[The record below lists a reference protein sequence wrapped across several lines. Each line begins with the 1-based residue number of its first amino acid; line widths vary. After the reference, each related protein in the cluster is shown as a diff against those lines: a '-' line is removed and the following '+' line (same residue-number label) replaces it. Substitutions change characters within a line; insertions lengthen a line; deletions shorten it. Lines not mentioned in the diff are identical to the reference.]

1 MDCFFTKGENM
12 RNKVLGCLIESLGYS
27 LLIYFLFFKYLGT
40 RDSFLEMNLHPLLIM
55 VGFLSL
61 KYGTYIGLIGSFVA
75 TGVYMFVYLSLGND
89 IGLFFIS
96 SQYYKFFLMFLFVN
110 LILGK
115 FKDNF
120 DVKLEKVTAEKYQ
133 LSKRYKEE
141 RNKNLEL
148 TILSNK
154 LKNQIVNSK
163 QSLTTL
169 YHIKKSLKEKNIEQ
183 VYTEIMI
190 LFKDFLDCEAASIYK
205 LTEDRELINILSFG
219 NRALDYV
226 INFDDEVAK
235 NFRRVYEM
243 REAMEFPVNIAL
255 KTPIYIAP
263 IYNREKVI
271 GFINIERLSFNVKE
285 RYTFELFKIIVDELR
300 DAMVYILERVEKER
314 SKYYLESAPKILQER
329 YFEDIVDENKRRAE
343 ILKESFV
350 LLEAKNSVYSPQ
362 DISEILGEK
371 LRINNYV
378 SVDERYIRILFS
390 MTSKDRV
397 EELKLI
403 LKEYLK
409 EVDFYEI

>member
-1 MDCFFTKGENM
+1 M
-12 RNKVLGCLIESLGYS
+12 
-27 LLIYFLFFKYLGT
+27 
-40 RDSFLEMNLHPLLIM
+40 
-55 VGFLSL
+55 
-61 KYGTYIGLIGSFVA
+61 
-75 TGVYMFVYLSLGND
+75 
-89 IGLFFIS
+89 
-96 SQYYKFFLMFLFVN
+96 
-110 LILGK
+110 
-115 FKDNF
+115 
-120 DVKLEKVTAEKYQ
+120 
-133 LSKRYKEE
+133 
-141 RNKNLEL
+141 
-148 TILSNK
+148 
-154 LKNQIVNSK
+154 
-163 QSLTTL
+163 
-169 YHIKKSLKEKNIEQ
+169 
-183 VYTEIMI
+183 
-190 LFKDFLDCEAASIYK
+190 
-205 LTEDRELINILSFG
+205 
-219 NRALDYV
+219 
-226 INFDDEVAK
+226 
-235 NFRRVYEM
+235 
-243 REAMEFPVNIAL
+243 
-255 KTPIYIAP
+255 
-263 IYNREKVI
+263 
-271 GFINIERLSFNVKE
+271 SFNVKE